1 MWQPAIATV
10 DSYVISYTGERGK
23 VLSHLLY
30 TLMRVHLTADSSHS
44 PSNVP
49 WDEKTQWY
57 AVRASHVFAY
67 LHCILERLG
76 QAIQVKRERKRRRVW
91 SFARF
96 ADPSHLARLLSYF
109 SHCYDQIPGKKQ
121 PKGRRVPLGSL
132 SEGTGHQGREG
143 MVARM

>member
-109 SHCYDQIPGKKQ
+109 SHCYDQIPDN
-121 PKGRRVPLGSL
+121 
-132 SEGTGHQGREG
+132 
-143 MVARM
+143 